1 MLIRFTL
8 ESGDSLPF
16 LDVRFTLKPDNS
28 FDTDIYYKE
37 TDSHNFVPF
46 FSFHPRKTLT
56 NIPYSLARRIC
67 TIVSDP
73 YKCDERLHEL
83 AFFLSRK
90 QYPHGII
97 WNGIERAK
105 AIARDSLLHPQ
116 ITSTQDQNLPFVFTN
131 NSSNPQVLD
140 IVRQSTHL
148 LVPSKRMGAVM
159 SNRKIVAARRQPPSL
174 KTHLFRPRFESKPQ
188 DSNPGSVTA
197 CRNVPNRKP
206 TRGQPCR
213 CCDAINECSSFQF
226 SANEIFELR
235 WHFTCDSMNLLY
247 VLTCSG
253 CDAYYIGQT
262 ERTVRERCGDYRRAV
277 SDEKYHTQ
285 GVHRHIAQCGKGRF
299 QITPFFK
306 IKSNDRG
313 HTTILTYESQ
323 FIKKYKPALNE
334 SKL

>member
-1 MLIRFTL
+1 MVGKLSLAPDLLHHRFSIEFVIEAVILVLRNNVSFFDGQYRRQVHGCAMGSHKSPPFSSIAVAYLEKELYDKQRNIHGDEYAEYLFKMLKRFLDDIFIKWRLSLGDPKDLLTEMNSLDPMIRFTL

-28 FDTDIYYKE
+28 FDTDIFYKE

-73 YKCDERLHEL
+73 YKRDERLHEL

-140 IVRQSTHL
+140 IVRQS
-148 LVPSKRMGAVM
+148 
-159 SNRKIVAARRQPPSL
+159 
-174 KTHLFRPRFESKPQ
+174 F
-188 DSNPGSVTA
+188 
-197 CRNVPNRKP
+197 
-206 TRGQPCR
+206 
-213 CCDAINECSSFQF
+213 
-226 SANEIFELR
+226 
-235 WHFTCDSMNLLY
+235 
-247 VLTCSG
+247 
-253 CDAYYIGQT
+253 
-262 ERTVRERCGDYRRAV
+262 V
-277 SDEKYHTQ
+277 SPK
-285 GVHRHIAQCGKGRF
+285 
-299 QITPFFK
+299 
-306 IKSNDRG
+306 
-313 HTTILTYESQ
+313 
-323 FIKKYKPALNE
+323 
-334 SKL
+334 